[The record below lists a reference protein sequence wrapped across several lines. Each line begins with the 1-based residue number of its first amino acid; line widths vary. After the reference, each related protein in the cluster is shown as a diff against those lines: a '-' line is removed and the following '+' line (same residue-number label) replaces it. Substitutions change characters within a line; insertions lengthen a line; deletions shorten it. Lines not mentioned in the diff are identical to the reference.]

1 MSSKAILL
9 SIKPQYV
16 RKIASGEKTYELRRK
31 RPKIEPA
38 SLAMVYASS
47 PSKCLVGAFV
57 VGKIMCGKPEYLWR
71 KIGKLSGVTREE
83 FFKYYEGCDRGCAIG
98 IQRFWELDAQVGLSE
113 MRERANIEPP
123 QSYRYLCSDQM
134 TRLVS

>member
-16 RKIASGEKTYELRRK
+16 SKIASGEKTYELRRQK
-31 RPKIEPA
+31 PKIEPS

-47 PSKCLVGAFV
+47 PSKCLVGAFI
-57 VGKIMCGKPEYLWR
+57 VGKVLHGKPDYLWR
-71 KIGKLSGVTREE
+71 KVGKFSGVTRDE
-83 FFKYYEGCDRGCAIG
+83 FFRYYDGCKKGCAIG
-98 IQRFWELDAQVGLSE
+98 IERFWELDNQVELAQ

-134 TRLVS
+134 IRLVS